1 MRLPVPGTGMR
12 TKMTARG
19 GRCVSRG
26 AGLRCCRHGH
36 VVPGQDRP
44 TLRPRPSAGA
54 WFGPVR
60 AVLLLR
66 LRCLSKRP
74 GSLSLGFGLSHAL
87 DDKLLRD
94 KHTVN
99 VRAYLS
105 RIAAWHVDK
114 FEFPLHAHGVYND
127 LPGRSPVM
135 GAAGRR
141 VPQHFHRVRTASGP
155 LCTRHPHVV
164 HTKPVTAQ
172 RPPRSVAGRSGRAG
186 TARATARHP
195 VLRGSTPMAWRR
207 LADVAAATQPKRG
220 SDDPKVSDSIRTNG
234 PYLAS
239 EGSRSGY
246 QPL

>member
-1 MRLPVPGTGMR
+1 
-12 TKMTARG
+12 
-19 GRCVSRG
+19 VSRG
-26 AGLRCCRHGH
+26 CRAAVLPARSRLAGLG
-36 VVPGQDRP
+36 
-44 TLRPRPSAGA
+44 SAGTA
-54 WFGPVR
+54 TAACGQR
-60 AVLLLR
+60 APGLARSAPCCYCACVA
-66 LRCLSKRP
+66 LSKRP

-114 FEFPLHAHGVYND
+114 FEFPLHAHGVYHD

-141 VPQHFHRVRTASGP
+141 DPQHFHRVRTASGP

-172 RPPRSVAGRSGRAG
+172 WPPRSVAGRSGRAG

-234 PYLAS
+234 PYLTS